1 MKKKVLFYYRFFFSG
16 GTEHSILKL
25 IKKISSHFDVVV
37 AYDEE
42 ESTNEVLGEIAQYA
56 QVINLNEIDT
66 ITVDTCIWCSYS
78 KQVNFNE
85 LSQKVKATHYYY
97 WGHILLFET
106 YPNLEFNEDFRENIE
121 KFICVSETVKND
133 IISKYPMLEKK
144 CFVLDNYLDM
154 NEILKKSNETI
165 ELKVNSERLNIVSVS
180 RIAKAKR
187 IWKNE
192 RIMRYFK

>member
-1 MKKKVLFYYRFFFSG
+1 
-16 GTEHSILKL
+16 
-25 IKKISSHFDVVV
+25 
-37 AYDEE
+37 
-42 ESTNEVLGEIAQYA
+42 
-56 QVINLNEIDT
+56 
-66 ITVDTCIWCSYS
+66 
-78 KQVNFNE
+78 
-85 LSQKVKATHYYY
+85 
-97 WGHILLFET
+97 
-106 YPNLEFNEDFRENIE
+106 
-121 KFICVSETVKND
+121 
-133 IISKYPMLEKK
+133 MLEKK